1 RRERQEE
8 EPREKRGREIKKG
21 RKKPAGLLEGVCFFY
36 CGADIIN
43 TGKRYTRCIN
53 LVVRVDNEPALKT

>member
-1 RRERQEE
+1 ML
-8 EPREKRGREIKKG
+8 KKTAAFTG
-21 RKKPAGLLEGVCFFY
+21 GGFFY

>member
-1 RRERQEE
+1 ML
-8 EPREKRGREIKKG
+8 
-21 RKKPAGLLEGVCFFY
+21 KKPPPLQAAVFY

>member
-1 RRERQEE
+1 ML
-8 EPREKRGREIKKG
+8 
-21 RKKPAGLLEGVCFFY
+21 KKPPPLQAAVFLLWGRL
-36 CGADIIN
+36 IN

>member
-1 RRERQEE
+1 ML
-8 EPREKRGREIKKG
+8 KKT
-21 RKKPAGLLEGVCFFY
+21 AALEAAVFY

>member
-1 RRERQEE
+1 ML
-8 EPREKRGREIKKG
+8 
-21 RKKPAGLLEGVCFFY
+21 KKPPPLQAAVFY
-36 CGADIIN
+36 CEADIIN

>member
-1 RRERQEE
+1 MLKKNRRL
-8 EPREKRGREIKKG
+8 KG
-21 RKKPAGLLEGVCFFY
+21 GGFFY
-36 CGADIIN
+36 CRADIIN